1 METISDIQIN
11 AKYSKRV
18 RKLKPILRGWIRA
31 IGHYCCEVGEPPYY
45 YNERANISLLAA
57 GAWEAGAAVLEEY
70 QTSKKSK
77 EVQRKPGRGRCDL
90 FVCTNGTDFQIEAK
104 HVWMRADARDK
115 TVKNRIRKGFEEAF
129 KDAGR
134 NTETTA
140 RVACVFFP
148 ISFRLEKFPQYKNKP
163 DKLIKSQLSRYLKEF
178 CYSLGLVLSKEH
190 EVA

>member
-1 METISDIQIN
+1 M
-11 AKYSKRV
+11 
-18 RKLKPILRGWIRA
+18 
-31 IGHYCCEVGEPPYY
+31 
-45 YNERANISLLAA
+45 
-57 GAWEAGAAVLEEY
+57 
-70 QTSKKSK
+70 
-77 EVQRKPGRGRCDL
+77 

-163 DKLIKSQLSRYLKEF
+163 DKLIKSQLSRYLKESATVWAWCF
-178 CYSLGLVLSKEH
+178 PKNMRLHKDDGRFWPGVIMGLKLAKGFKVQKPR
-190 EVA
+190 